1 MQRTKQNQRSQ
12 RVCYTSGTSEAEGEE
27 EIIVIVEQKKSNALL
42 QLDNRHRGTPGLES
56 NTVCPRPL
64 SSRQQLFSPPA
75 FCRQRHHPFA

>member
-27 EIIVIVEQKKSNALL
+27 EIIVIVEEKKKSNALL

-56 NTVCPRPL
+56 NVGAHNCV
-64 SSRQQLFSPPA
+64 F
-75 FCRQRHHPFA
+75 

>member
-27 EIIVIVEQKKSNALL
+27 EIIVIVEEKKKSNALL

-56 NTVCPRPL
+56 NTVCP
-64 SSRQQLFSPPA
+64 PPSFLAPTA
-75 FCRQRHHPFA
+75 F